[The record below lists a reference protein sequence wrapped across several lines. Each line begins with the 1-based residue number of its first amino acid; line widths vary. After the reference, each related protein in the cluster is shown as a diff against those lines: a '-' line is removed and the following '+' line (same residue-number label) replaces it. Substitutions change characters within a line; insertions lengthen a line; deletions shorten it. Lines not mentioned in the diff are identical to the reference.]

1 MIDTFVFPVSCTKAI
16 NAGVPAID
24 VLHGELKNLMYQ
36 TEQALAEYVDHE
48 NEQYDQTVDRLH
60 LEGYL
65 DALTYV
71 YILAQQIDFNIIDR
85 NSNEARG

>member
-1 MIDTFVFPVSCTKAI
+1 MIDVFVLPDSCTKAI

-24 VLHGELKNLMYQ
+24 VLHGELKNLMY
-36 TEQALAEYVDHE
+36 TYEQELDNNSELQDNPTYK
-48 NEQYDQTVDRLH
+48 YLS
-60 LEGYL
+60 GYL

-85 NSNEARG
+85 NSNGNN

>member
-1 MIDTFVFPVSCTKAI
+1 MYTYEQ
-16 NAGVPAID
+16 
-24 VLHGELKNLMYQ
+24 ELDNNSELQDNPTYKYLS
-36 TEQALAEYVDHE
+36 
-48 NEQYDQTVDRLH
+48 
-60 LEGYL
+60 GYL

>member
-1 MIDTFVFPVSCTKAI
+1 MIDSFVFPDSCTKAI

-24 VLHGELKNLMYQ
+24 VLHGELKNLMY
-36 TEQALAEYVDHE
+36 TYEQELDNNSELQDDPTYK
-48 NEQYDQTVDRLH
+48 YLS
-60 LEGYL
+60 GYL

>member
-1 MIDTFVFPVSCTKAI
+1 MIDTFAFPDSCTKAI

-24 VLHGELKNLMYQ
+24 VLHGELKNLMY
-36 TEQALAEYVDHE
+36 TYEQELDNNSELQDDPTYK
-48 NEQYDQTVDRLH
+48 YLS
-60 LEGYL
+60 GYL

>member
-1 MIDTFVFPVSCTKAI
+1 MIDTFVLPDSCTKAI

-24 VLHGELKNLMYQ
+24 VLHGELKNLMY
-36 TEQALAEYVDHE
+36 TYEQELDNNSELQDNPTYK
-48 NEQYDQTVDRLH
+48 YLS
-60 LEGYL
+60 GYL

-85 NSNEARG
+85 NSNGSN